1 MALKEAAR
9 RQGRKLLEAAKFM
22 GAGLLVGL
30 ALAGVFALALE
41 RSAAKKPD
49 RDQIHI
55 TEIDP
60 EEGKSKEKEITIEYV
75 DKKLEKLGELSTA
88 QMTYT
93 GLYTV
98 TEGKI
103 PFLTQKGFSM
113 VYTAQ
118 VRAGIDVS
126 KMEIQVTEKQV
137 TVTLPPAE
145 IQMLKVDPDSIQ
157 FYDEKHALFNW
168 DKKTDVTAAIS
179 IAEEETQKQAGTDGL
194 LQQAAQHGEYI
205 VQGIL
210 TGSVGERE
218 IVVKHR

>member
-1 MALKEAAR
+1 MDATLETPLTDFPGVGEARA
-9 RQGRKLLEAAKFM
+9 
-22 GAGLLVGL
+22 
-30 ALAGVFALALE
+30 
-41 RSAAKKPD
+41 
-49 RDQIHI
+49 
-55 TEIDP
+55 
-60 EEGKSKEKEITIEYV
+60 
-75 DKKLEKLGELSTA
+75 KKLEKLGELSTA

-168 DKKTDVTAAIS
+168 DKKTDVTSAIA
-179 IAEEETQKQAGTDGL
+179 IAESDTREKADTDGL
-194 LQQAAQHGEYI
+194 LEQASQRAAYI
-205 VQGIL
+205 VEGL
-210 TGSVGERE
+210 LEGAVGDRA
-218 IVVKHR
+218 VVIKQQ